1 VSPGRA
7 TRRGGPAPGRPGAWA
22 QAWIELGSEDPEA
35 MSALAVARERLAAA
49 RRLAGLR
56 RLRLFELHGA
66 LPAAAAIED
75 LVHRSTWFYNPH
87 KERCRVRTTARP
99 PLEAAAAEQ
108 AVLVVERGGARRP
121 AAERWWRHETGAV
134 IEVCGAT
141 VWLLRFEPGEDA
153 AAAARALAVLEGRA
167 RGLLCH
173 PGAQDHAIA
182 AASEIP
188 LPWIA
193 SAAEGA

>member
-1 VSPGRA
+1 MSPGRGA
-7 TRRGGPAPGRPGAWA
+7 RRGGPGGRPGLWA
-22 QAWIELGSEDPEA
+22 QAWIELGSDDPEA

-49 RRLAGLR
+49 RRLAGVR
-56 RLRLFELHGA
+56 RLRLFELHGP
-66 LPAAAAIED
+66 LPATAVIED

-87 KERCRVRTTARP
+87 KEHCRVRTGGRP
-99 PLEAAAAEQ
+99 PLEAAADEQ

-121 AAERWWRHETGAV
+121 AAERWWRHETGAA
-134 IEVCGAT
+134 IEVVEAT
-141 VWLLRFEPGEDA
+141 AWLLRFEPGEDA

-167 RGLLCH
+167 RGLLCN
-173 PGAQDHAIA
+173 PNAQDHAIA

-193 SAAEGA
+193 SVGEGA